1 MLTLYVH
8 DGSVNGQL
16 LQGAQVSGNDA
27 DNNSFNQT
35 TNSSGFITI
44 TGTPGMWQFNASGS
58 GYDNNNWAQIITA
71 TDRKDA
77 FLIKSAPQSSFQ
89 STSSSTLSNQNPS
102 NLTPQQ
108 DQKSSTAEELRKT
121 INSRITQ
128 KLNTPYLPDP
138 QLFWE
143 VWQYGAGASL
153 QRYRSRFN
161 GQI

>member
-128 KLNTPYLPDP
+128 KLNTPYLPIHS
-138 QLFWE
+138 LLGK
-143 VWQYGAGASL
+143 YGNMG
-153 QRYRSRFN
+153 QERHFNGDRSRFN